1 MRLERLERA
10 WRNHTFD
17 VNVEWRKRK
26 YMIEHLGVEIRSGFM
41 NKDTD
46 RMFTLIEWRK
56 SVKRAERARTGARP
70 DNLEIVQKTDDVFR
84 VAAQIP
90 RQVRIAMRRPY
101 DTRPQDNDKV
111 YLVRNG
117 REYPGIWTNG
127 LLHLV
132 WIDQVG
138 EHHFTGQTTRRRPQM
153 TNSYVH
159 KCGSTL
165 KSGTNNGEP
174 TRRKIW

>member
-1 MRLERLERA
+1 LRLKRLERA

-56 SVKRAERARTGARP
+56 SVEQAERARTGARP
-70 DNLEIVQKTDDVFR
+70 DNLEIVQKADDVFR

-90 RQVRIAMRRPY
+90 RQV
-101 DTRPQDNDKV
+101 
-111 YLVRNG
+111 
-117 REYPGIWTNG
+117 
-127 LLHLV
+127 
-132 WIDQVG
+132 
-138 EHHFTGQTTRRRPQM
+138 
-153 TNSYVH
+153 
-159 KCGSTL
+159 
-165 KSGTNNGEP
+165 
-174 TRRKIW
+174 